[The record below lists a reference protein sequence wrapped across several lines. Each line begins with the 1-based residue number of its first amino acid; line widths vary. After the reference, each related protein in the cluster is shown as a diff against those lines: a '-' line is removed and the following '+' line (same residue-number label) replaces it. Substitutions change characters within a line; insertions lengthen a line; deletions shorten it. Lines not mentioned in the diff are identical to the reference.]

1 MSKIDIQT
9 IKDRLTIDDICN
21 VVESLGGTK
30 KGENRKYIIY
40 SSICHNLDADNNI
53 HKSRLYINK
62 DNLSW
67 TCFVCNCT
75 QDIFELVKRRKAL
88 QGVKYNFPQ
97 CVKYVCDVIGIDC
110 DSIEQSPNGSIYNW
124 SRLKRYLKKEPS
136 EIELKEY
143 DKSILNYFDNKY
155 YQDWIDE
162 EFEIYYLKKWGIKW
176 YNYKQ
181 QIIIPVI
188 DCNGI
193 LRGIRSRNIVPN
205 DIEEIGKYI
214 PTRLLDG
221 MQYNFPS
228 NQLLYGE
235 CYIFENIKKYKSV
248 ILTESEKSVIKSDQ
262 WYDNSITVSMIGHH
276 LSDYNLKRLIK
287 MGVEEVTIALDFDY
301 TLKYDKKNKEKYSE
315 EYQKYIYNVNKIYYK
330 CFPYFKVYVITFP
343 KKENEYYKW
352 SPFDFTKEQY
362 EWLWKHRKRIK

>member
-9 IKDRLTIDDICN
+9 IKDKLAIDDICN

-40 SSICHNLDADNNI
+40 SSICHNLDADNGE
-53 HKSRLYINK
+53 HKSKLYINK

-75 QDIFELVKRRKAL
+75 QDIFELVKRKKAL

-97 CVKYVCDVIGIDC
+97 CIKYVCDVVGIDC
-110 DSIEQSPNGSIYNW
+110 KSIEQGSDTNIYNW
-124 SRLKRYLKKEPS
+124 SSLKRYLKKES
-136 EIELKEY
+136 LDIELKEY

-155 YQDWIDE
+155 YQSWLDE
-162 EFEIYYLKKWGIKW
+162 GFEPYYLDKWGIKW
-176 YNYKQ
+176 YDYKQ
-181 QIIIPVI
+181 QIIIPVF

-205 DIEEIGKYI
+205 DIQEIGKYI
-214 PTRLLDG
+214 PTKLLDG
-221 MQYNFPS
+221 TQFNFPS
-228 NQLLYGE
+228 QQLLYGE
-235 CYIFENIKKYKSV
+235 CYNFENIKKYKSV

-262 WYDNSITVSMIGHH
+262 WYNKSITLGMIGHN
-276 LSDYNLKRLIK
+276 LSDYNLKRLIEI
-287 MGVEEVTIALDFDY
+287 GVNEVTIALDFDF
-301 TLKYDKKNKEKYSE
+301 TNKDSE
-315 EYQKYIYNVNKIYYK
+315 EYEKYVKNVNKIYYK
-330 CFPYFKVYVITFP
+330 CSPYFKVYVLTFP
-343 KKENEYYKW
+343 KNKNKYYKW

-362 EWLWKHRKRIK
+362 EWFWQHRERIE